1 MNNQYSNRQF
11 NQKSTNKDMEVRGE
25 INDRMQRFMTPN
37 YCSNQNITEDFSS
50 KSQQFDKNAYQN
62 DINNRMN
69 QFRTSDNIH
78 LKRLPFNNNIRDY
91 SITVDSKK
99 DEFNERL
106 SNYNRLSSN
115 MVPNTDINKNY
126 GSSGFHNNFKD
137 DLNQRMEQLSPL
149 SRNVGIPTVS
159 NVPNLSTKR
168 PKTPDFNS
176 NLSNES
182 YIIPKTQEEY
192 NKQQKMKM
200 ENEQQ
205 KLYNNVNMESVNSN
219 TYDYNSFSSFD
230 YNHHSNNVQVSNNN
244 NNNNNNT
251 SQPNQ
256 FDYSIINNSYSMPI
270 DQDNINNIEPLKFN
284 SNLPMNT
291 RQQYNFSP
299 N

>member
-25 INDRMQRFMTPN
+25 INDRMQKFMTPN

-62 DINNRMN
+62 DINNRMS

-115 MVPNTDINKNY
+115 MVPNADINNNY

-159 NVPNLSTKR
+159 NVPNLSTQR
-168 PKTPDFNS
+168 PKTPDFNT
-176 NLSNES
+176 NLPNES

-200 ENEQQ
+200 ENDQQ
-205 KLYNNVNMESVNSN
+205 KLYNSVNMESVNSN
-219 TYDYNSFSSFD
+219 SYDFNSFSSFD
-230 YNHHSNNVQVSNNN
+230 YYQPSSNVQTERNNN
-244 NNNNNNT
+244 QNT
-251 SQPNQ
+251 NTQSNQ
-256 FDYSIINNSYSMPI
+256 FDYSLINNSFSMPI
-270 DQDNINNIEPLKFN
+270 DQDNINNIEPLKYN
-284 SNLPMNT
+284 NNLPMNT